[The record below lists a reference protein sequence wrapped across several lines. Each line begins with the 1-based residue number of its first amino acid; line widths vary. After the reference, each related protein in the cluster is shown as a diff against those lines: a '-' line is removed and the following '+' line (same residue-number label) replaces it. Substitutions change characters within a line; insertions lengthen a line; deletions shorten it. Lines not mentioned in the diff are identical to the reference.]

1 MRVESGSGSLE
12 ETLAEDVLAIDGEVY
27 STQER
32 DRIVTRA
39 PYLRRVWTA
48 GGFLL
53 LLGFSA
59 WLRAQTEPSPEP
71 PTEVEEQSVYFE
83 SVEVNVV
90 NVDVYV
96 TDKKGN
102 PVQGLTKEDFEVLED
117 GRVVEITNFLA
128 VEDGRTLQA
137 ESDGSQEASARREVP
152 APDPLEDL
160 VRQGPSTLP
169 EDQRL
174 HLLIYFD
181 NLFLKP
187 FSRNKVIGELENFLS
202 RTLDPGDWVMLVTF
216 ERSLHVRVPFT
227 DDWKQLTAGLAEIEM
242 LTGYA
247 EQTAT
252 ERRSTIQ
259 LIDQSR
265 DALEAFSHV
274 DDYAKAIHHDMLLSI
289 DSLKELVGSLGGLPG
304 RKAVLY
310 VSDGI
315 PMTAG
320 EDLFYLIDS
329 TMTNEGSNQFAA
341 TPYRVRRELRELTAK
356 ANANRVSF
364 YTLEA
369 AGLRSHSSLS
379 AEYGQRQTSIIEADV
394 MWDANH
400 EEPLLQMADDTGG
413 LASLNTNNIA
423 GALDS
428 MQRDFDN
435 YYSLG
440 IAPVHAVIGRS
451 YELEVRLKQPGL
463 TVRHRSGYREKSP
476 ETRIHEGTLASLIYG
491 TESNPLAVRLELG
504 SEQPQEKGNYRVP
517 LVVRIP
523 IGKVTLVPTQ
533 GLHRGSVR
541 IVVGVIDEEGRISP
555 LSQTPVPIDIPEADL
570 PVAVQQEFV
579 YEVELLM
586 RDGLQIVAVGVR
598 DEVAGDTS
606 FVRQGIRL
614 GSGA

>member
-1 MRVESGSGSLE
+1 MWGL
-12 ETLAEDVLAIDGEVY
+12 VLL
-27 STQER
+27 
-32 DRIVTRA
+32 
-39 PYLRRVWTA
+39 PL
-48 GGFLL
+48 GFLL
-53 LLGFSA
+53 PAL
-59 WLRAQTEPSPEP
+59 AQTQVLPAAPQPEAD
-71 PTEVEEQSVYFE
+71 EQSIYFE
-83 SVEVNVV
+83 SVEVMVV

-96 TDKKGN
+96 TDKTGQA
-102 PVQGLTKEDFEVLED
+102 VTGLTKDDFEIREN
-117 GRVVEITNFLA
+117 GKPVEITNFVA
-128 VEDGRTLQA
+128 VEEGRTVQGA
-137 ESDGSQEASARREVP
+137 PTGVGDAAGVP
-152 APDPLEDL
+152 EEQTPDPLTEL
-160 VRQGPSTLP
+160 TRQMPPPLP
-169 EDQRL
+169 EEQRL

-187 FSRNKVIGELENFLS
+187 FSRNKVIGELEHFLS
-202 RTLDPGDWVMLVTF
+202 QTLDPGDQVMVVTF

-227 DDWKQLTAGLAEIEM
+227 DDWKELTAGLAKIEM

-259 LIDQSR
+259 LIDQTRSDL
-265 DALEAFSHV
+265 DAASHV
-274 DDYAKAIHHDMLLSI
+274 DDYAKAIHHDLLLSI

-304 RKAVLY
+304 RKAILY

-315 PMTAG
+315 PMAPG
-320 EDLFYLIDS
+320 EDLFYLVD
-329 TMTNEGSNQFAA
+329 TRNAGEGGGQLAA
-341 TPYRVRRELRELTAK
+341 SQYRARREFRELTAR

-400 EEPLLQMADDTGG
+400 EMPLLQMAEDTGG
-413 LASLNTNNIA
+413 LASLNTNNIL
-423 GALDS
+423 GALDA

-440 IAPVHAVIGRS
+440 IAPVHAVVGRS
-451 YELEVRLKQPGL
+451 YDLEVKVRRPGL
-463 TVRHRSGYREKSP
+463 TVRHRSGYRDKSP
-476 ETRIHEGTLASLIYG
+476 ETRVHEGTLASLIYG
-491 TESNPLAVRLELG
+491 TESNPLAIRLELG
-504 SEQPQEKGNYRVP
+504 SGQPQDKGNYRVP
-517 LVVRIP
+517 VVVRVP

-533 GLHRGSVR
+533 GMHRGSVR

-555 LSQTPVPIDIPEADL
+555 LSQTPVPIDIPAADL
-570 PVAVQQEFV
+570 ATAVRQEFV

-586 RDGLQIVAVGVR
+586 RDGLQVVAVGVR